1 MADEQDVKYEEVQ
14 NLNPQPSHV
23 IVSQLAKVGV
33 EIRELGWKLLGQLS
47 ALFVIFTSTL
57 TSAACIQRFKILW
70 GLVGT
75 LVTCVV
81 GSIESFNHFISSNM
95 FFET

>member
-33 EIRELGWKLLGQLS
+33 EIRELAW
-47 ALFVIFTSTL
+47 
-57 TSAACIQRFKILW
+57 
-70 GLVGT
+70 VG
-75 LVTCVV
+75 
-81 GSIESFNHFISSNM
+81 NY
-95 FFET
+95 

>member
-33 EIRELGWKLLGQLS
+33 EIRELGWKLLAQLS
-47 ALFVIFTSTL
+47 ALFVIYIHQYINICSLDTK
-57 TSAACIQRFKILW
+57 IQNIMGIGWYIGHLFRWKH
-70 GLVGT
+70 LV
-75 LVTCVV
+75 
-81 GSIESFNHFISSNM
+81 IQSFHWF
-95 FFET
+95 